1 MPEVPESA
9 KVGEPESSVASARLG
24 GAEPRRIPS
33 SSTETNA
40 GEVAGSV
47 ALDQWRGFALVMV
60 LISHGLYYTGKVSGI
75 GRVGVNLF
83 FFISGLLTYRSLVR
97 SSAPDSFSRAKSF
110 WKRRFLRLYPALVG
124 YLVLM
129 IPTVYFF
136 APLVKGA
143 PGSTFAEFMAHLPQ
157 AFGAFINFTG
167 PPCHTGLNHLWSL
180 STEIQFYLI
189 APILFAL
196 GGTSSARR
204 SWVWG
209 GLLVIFLALG
219 AAQPLVGDRVKY
231 YFQFSV
237 WPMLLGFVAEW
248 QRARFVQFF
257 SLFSRPILITS
268 AAVFLLSLVLM
279 QLGPKAKIGV
289 VALGAFMVVPCYCC
303 YLVGLPCPGKL
314 GNLLKWCGER
324 TYSIYLWQQPLTLCG
339 YFPTW
344 LHPVGALL
352 SCAAGALGFHWLE
365 RPFLSRK
372 RKPAPAGVT
381 QTAEVCPPVAT
392 SAR

>member
-1 MPEVPESA
+1 MPEVQKSA
-9 KVGEPESSVASARLG
+9 EVDAPQPALANPRVRG
-24 GAEPRRIPS
+24 GAPISPS
-33 SSTETNA
+33 LDASEA
-40 GEVAGSV
+40 AGSL

-97 SSAPDSFSRAKSF
+97 SSAPDPLVRAKSF

-129 IPTVYFF
+129 IPVVYFF

-143 PGSTFAEFMAHLPQ
+143 PGSTFAEFIQHLPQ
-157 AFGAFINFTG
+157 AFGAVINFTG
-167 PPCHTGLNHLWSL
+167 APCHTGLNHLWSL

-189 APILFAL
+189 APLFFAL
-196 GGTSSARR
+196 GGTSTTRR
-204 SWVWG
+204 YWVWG
-209 GLLVIFLALG
+209 GLLVIFLAFG

-257 SLFSRPILITS
+257 SLFSRPILISS
-268 AAVFLLSLVLM
+268 ALVFLLSLVLM
-279 QLGPKAKIGV
+279 QLGTKAKIGV
-289 VALGAFMVVPCYCC
+289 VALGAFMIVPCYCC

-314 GNLLKWCGER
+314 GSLLRWCGER

-352 SCAAGALGFHWLE
+352 SCGVGALAFHWLE

-372 RKPAPAGVT
+372 RKPTPAAVPSPT
-381 QTAEVCPPVAT
+381 EVCPPAAT
-392 SAR
+392 SVR